1 MHVHDALV
9 CGRKST
15 ASVENAGRRSRREGK
30 KASLKDVPGT
40 SNIKSKSHRDSS
52 VKREAA

>member
-15 ASVENAGRRSRREGK
+15 ASVENASRRSV
-30 KASLKDVPGT
+30 KDVPGT

-52 VKREAA
+52 VKREAT